1 MELPPDP
8 GGDKGFFTE
17 GTDVTHGKRKS
28 TLTDVESVK
37 AQRLLTHARR
47 AGTPEPRA
55 KWPPG
60 PFFDRRFEI
69 HPGGDMRRLY
79 PSWAPPNW
87 TPPPNWAYLGPGP
100 YMDPVL
106 PRLGGPGHPWATGYQ
121 HEAQGGRPSTV
132 TGNDPSTLCV
142 IS

>member
-8 GGDKGFFTE
+8 GGDKGFITE
-17 GTDVTHGKRKS
+17 GADVTHGKRKS
-28 TLTDVESVK
+28 TLTDLESVK
-37 AQRLLTHARR
+37 AQRLQTHARR
-47 AGTPEPRA
+47 AASPEKKYRPLTDHD
-55 KWPPG
+55 
-60 PFFDRRFEI
+60 FDYI
-69 HPGGDMRRLY
+69 PGGDMRRLQLTAVGSSPY
-79 PSWAPPNW
+79 WQR
-87 TPPPNWAYLGPGP
+87 LQRFHIGPGP